1 MLENRTREI
10 TRDGII
16 MQIPFLNLSL
26 SLALSLLALMAH
38 AVNPI
43 RISGFSSRLRRSMF
57 VLCLSQLFAL
67 GLGVEVA
74 RAQSDGETEVARQRF
89 REGVGHYDR
98 QEYDKARLAFLQAYL
113 LKPHPAVLLNL
124 AQSELRAGRH
134 AEAAENFAKYI
145 RQNPTAPAME
155 HAKAAFE
162 EARQKVA
169 ELNLEVSAVGA
180 VVSVD
185 GSEVGRSPLP
195 NVIYL
200 MPGRHTIAARKG
212 GLSADRS
219 LEAVAGQ
226 RVYVTL
232 ELQGGSGSS
241 PALGAA
247 AASDGDVTQIQG
259 EQLAREPAMDTGPSQ
274 GFFSWMANS
283 PAAIATVTVAGVAL
297 GTSAVLAGFANN
309 RYAVANDVR
318 ERIMVELQNNVDEG
332 VLVATAVPCGEGGIA
347 NGVGS
352 FDSRIPQDQVEGLV
366 SDYANACRLFS
377 ERSDSG
383 DRLKTLSLV
392 SLGVGAF
399 ATVGTIVWY
408 FSDTG
413 SSGSDSAKAD
423 VASKRRTSI
432 SPILTPD
439 TQGVWLNV
447 SF

>member
-1 MLENRTREI
+1 
-10 TRDGII
+10 
-16 MQIPFLNLSL
+16 
-26 SLALSLLALMAH
+26 MAH

-43 RISGFSSRLRRSMF
+43 PISAFSSRLRRSVY
-57 VLCLSQLFAL
+57 VLCLSQLITL
-67 GLGVEVA
+67 GLGVGVA

-212 GLSADRS
+212 GLSTDRS
-219 LEAVAGQ
+219 LEAIAGQ

-232 ELQGGSGSS
+232 DLQGGPGTATS
-241 PALGAA
+241 LGAA
-247 AASDGDVTQIQG
+247 AVSNGEVTQQSQG
-259 EQLAREPAMDTGPSQ
+259 DQLAREPSMDTGGSQ
-274 GFFSWMANS
+274 DFFSWMANS

-297 GTSAVLAGFANN
+297 GTSAVLAAFANN
-309 RYAVANDVR
+309 RYSVANDVR
-318 ERIMVELQNNVDEG
+318 ERIMLEIQDNVDRG
-332 VLVATAVPCGEGGIA
+332 VLVATAVPCGEQGIA

-352 FDSRIPQDQVEGLV
+352 FNPLVAEADVEGLV
-366 SDYANACRLFS
+366 SDYAKACRLFN

-392 SLGVGAF
+392 SLGVGAL

-413 SSGSDSAKAD
+413 GGSSDSAKAD
-423 VASKRRTSI
+423 APSKRRTSI
-432 SPILTPD
+432 SPVLTPD

>member
-1 MLENRTREI
+1 
-10 TRDGII
+10 
-16 MQIPFLNLSL
+16 
-26 SLALSLLALMAH
+26 
-38 AVNPI
+38 
-43 RISGFSSRLRRSMF
+43 
-57 VLCLSQLFAL
+57 
-67 GLGVEVA
+67 
-74 RAQSDGETEVARQRF
+74 VARQRF

-195 NVIYL
+195 SVIYL
-200 MPGRHTIAARKG
+200 MPGRHTIAARKA
-212 GLSADRS
+212 GLSTDRV

-232 ELQGGSGSS
+232 DLQGGPGT
-241 PALGAA
+241 ATTLGAT
-247 AASDGDVTQIQG
+247 AASGGEVTQQG
-259 EQLAREPAMDTGPSQ
+259 QGNPLEREPSMDTGGSE

-309 RYAVANDVR
+309 RYSVANDVR
-318 ERIMVELQNNVDEG
+318 ERIMLELQNNVDEG
-332 VLVATAVPCGEGGIA
+332 VLVDTAAPCGERGIA

-352 FDSRIPQDQVEGLV
+352 FNPLVPQSDVDGLV
-366 SDYANACRLFS
+366 NDYANACRLFS

-408 FSDTG
+408 FSDTSGG
-413 SSGSDSAKAD
+413 SDDSAKAD
-423 VASKRRTSI
+423 AVSKRRTSI
-432 SPILTPD
+432 SPVLTPD

>member
-1 MLENRTREI
+1 
-10 TRDGII
+10 
-16 MQIPFLNLSL
+16 
-26 SLALSLLALMAH
+26 MAH
-38 AVNPI
+38 AVNPL
-43 RISGFSSRLRRSMF
+43 RISGFSSRLRRSMY
-57 VLCLSQLFAL
+57 VLCLSQLLAL
-67 GLGVEVA
+67 GLGVGLA
-74 RAQSDGETEVARQRF
+74 QAQSDGETEVARQRF

-124 AQSELRAGRH
+124 AQSELKAGRH

-169 ELNLEVSAVGA
+169 ELNLEVNAVGA

-185 GSEVGRSPLP
+185 GAEVGRSPLP
-195 NVIYL
+195 HVIYL

-212 GLSADRS
+212 GLNTERPLDAI
-219 LEAVAGQ
+219 AGQ

-232 ELQGGSGSS
+232 NLQGGPGASS
-241 PALGAA
+241 TVGAA
-247 AASDGDVTQIQG
+247 AASDVAIAPSQDN
-259 EQLAREPAMDTGPSQ
+259 QLAREPSMDSGRSQ
-274 GFFSWMANS
+274 GFFSWMADS
-283 PAAIATVTVAGVAL
+283 PAAIATVAVAGVAL

-318 ERIMVELQNNVDEG
+318 ERIMLELQENVDER

-352 FDSRIPQDQVEGLV
+352 FNPLVPQSEVEGLV

-413 SSGSDSAKAD
+413 SDSTDSAKAD
-423 VASKRRTSI
+423 VASKPRTSI
-432 SPILTPD
+432 SPVLTPD
-439 TQGVWLNV
+439 TQGIWVNV

>member
-1 MLENRTREI
+1 MT
-10 TRDGII
+10 
-16 MQIPFLNLSL
+16 PFSNPHSP
-26 SLALSLLALMAH
+26 LARMTH
-38 AVNPI
+38 AVNPNRI
-43 RISGFSSRLRRSMF
+43 RGFCSRLRRSTF
-57 VLCLSQLFAL
+57 VLCLSLIAL
-67 GLGVEVA
+67 GLGA
-74 RAQSDGETEVARQRF
+74 GIAKAQSDGETEVARQRF

-169 ELNLEVSAVGA
+169 ELNLEVSATGA

-212 GLSADRS
+212 GVSTNRALDAI
-219 LEAVAGQ
+219 AGQ

-232 ELQGGSGSS
+232 DLQGGQGTST
-241 PALGAA
+241 ALAA
-247 AASDGDVTQIQG
+247 AGPSDSDVAPRPDN
-259 EQLAREPAMDTGPSQ
+259 QLASEPSMDTGRSE

-283 PAAIATVTVAGVAL
+283 PAAIATVTVAAVAL

-318 ERIMVELQNNVDEG
+318 ERIMLELQDNVDEG
-332 VLVATAVPCGEGGIA
+332 VLVASAVPCGEGGIA

-352 FDSRIPQDQVEGLV
+352 FNPRVPQDDVEGLV

-413 SSGSDSAKAD
+413 GSSTDSAKAD
-423 VASKRRTSI
+423 VASRRTSV
-432 SPILTPD
+432 SPVLTPE
-439 TQGVWLNV
+439 TQGLWLNV